1 MQFIKLMLSGFRSWE
16 RVTFEF
22 QPGLTTLCG
31 VNGAGKSSIRMGAQY
46 AITGAVPKHTK
57 GELVKEN
64 TKTPF
69 SVELHMLTDEE
80 EKLVLRRTSNK
91 TTLTVG
97 SEDASIREN
106 SYLSRLRTA
115 LYHTFLSPDQAAFV
129 DVQDFKRKEM
139 LYELIPEVAMLRA
152 VCVPRLKDHMKR
164 YYKKRTN
171 VMQNVYNVEAV
182 ISEQRRAVAVSQ
194 QNYQQEISR
203 LKKLEESMQ
212 AELPFTQ
219 EEADHFSSEVARLSS
234 DVDAYQKY
242 INEATA
248 WVEKAAYT
256 NNLNASVTNTYNA
269 LVTALNNTR
278 NQIAAYADISD
289 SAPQAVKCTCGADLR
304 CAVCDEPVVVKNVM
318 AQANTDTL
326 TALRNKEAQLILDVE
341 KQGKLVEAANIVDS
355 GEIQKVRNEINRA
368 QTAINTLTTIKI
380 ENQGKLQQYNIAKQ
394 NLAAVRDMR
403 IDKRTAES
411 IKAAIDDTMSRIE
424 ASEKVLERK
433 KKSLE
438 IMTDTEKKMQLA
450 VDAMNTTLPAIYFDH
465 FLTQLTTYCNYLLDT
480 ISKME
485 MEMTATDDGIHIKV
499 DGRNFHQL
507 SSGERQRVRTATT
520 LAFSLLSKQSDT
532 LFIDEVFDAYIDEDG
547 IEDLATMLTTVVRNF
562 YAKVIVVT
570 HQPYLTTALHPDH
583 IVFVEK
589 DENETSQIS
598 KTVRR

>member
-16 RVTFEF
+16 RAAFEF

-31 VNGAGKSSIRMGAQY
+31 VNGAGKSSIRMAAQY

-57 GELVKEN
+57 AELVKEN
-64 TKTPF
+64 TKAPF
-69 SVELHMLTDEE
+69 SVELHMLTDDN
-80 EKLVLRRTSNK
+80 EKLVLRRTSSK

-97 SEDASIREN
+97 TSDASVREN

-139 LYELIPEVAMLRA
+139 LYELIPEVAMLRT

-164 YYKKRTN
+164 YYQKRTN
-171 VMQNVYNVEAV
+171 VMQNIYNVEAV
-182 ISEQRRAVAVSQ
+182 IQEQRRAIAVARD
-194 QNYQQEISR
+194 NYQQEISR
-203 LKKLEESMQ
+203 LKALEDSMQ
-212 AELPFTQ
+212 AELPYSE
-219 EEADHFSSEVARLSS
+219 EEADHFVSEIERLAN
-234 DVDAYQKY
+234 DIAAYQKY
-242 INEATA
+242 IAEATA
-248 WVEKAAYT
+248 WVEKAMYT

-269 LVTALNNTR
+269 LVNALNNTR
-278 NQIAAYADISD
+278 NQIAAYADITA
-289 SAPQAVKCTCGADLR
+289 SAPQAVKCSCGADLR
-304 CAVCDEPVVVKNVM
+304 CAVCDEPVVIKNVM

-326 TALRNKEAQLILDVE
+326 TALKNKEAQLLLDVE

-355 GEIQKVRNEINRA
+355 GEIQKTRNEINKSQNA
-368 QTAINTLTTIKI
+368 VNALTGVKI
-380 ENQGKLQQYNIAKQ
+380 EYQGKLQQFNIAKQ
-394 NLAAVRDMR
+394 NLAAVKDMR

-411 IKAAIDDTMSRIE
+411 IKAAIDDTQARIDNAE
-424 ASEKVLERK
+424 AVLVRK
-433 KKSLE
+433 KKSMD
-438 IMTDTEKKMQLA
+438 IMVDTEKKMQLA

-480 ISKME
+480 ISTME

-583 IVFVEK
+583 IIFIEK